1 MNSKGYP
8 RYRVR
13 FYRVAQVD
21 PERDTKVHVNFR
33 EDYDLQQNSLNKT
46 VAYFSKST

>member
-8 RYRVR
+8 RYQVR
-13 FYRVAQVD
+13 FYSVAQVY
-21 PERDTKVHVNFR
+21 PERDTQAHVNFQ
-33 EDYDLQQNSLNKT
+33 EGYDLQQNSLNKT